1 MKNTLKIV
9 AALSTVVTF
18 AIIGAEAARGQTAY
32 PEAQIQGIG
41 NWETEAIFTIGEEI
55 NGYRPTGILDGIGAF
70 KLNDDTVRFLVNSEL
85 NDGTGY
91 SYDINTLDGN
101 PANDLT
107 VPGGARIHYFD
118 VDIDSK
124 EVIDGGLA
132 FDRIFDRR
140 GDLITDTSQFPTGA
154 SLNRFCSG
162 MHVDAG
168 TFGFVDDIYFAGEE
182 TNGGT
187 EFVLDVASIGSP
199 QGGALYAAP
208 ALGRAA
214 WENITPIDPG
224 NPNQVALLVGDD
236 REAAAMYL
244 YVGEKDTTA
253 GAGFLER
260 NGLAQG
266 TLYTWV
272 ARNGDTTPTLGGFST
287 GSSVLGDWV
296 PVVNIDP
303 DTPDADDSDGF
314 DSDGFATQDGLD
326 TQTGRAQALNSIQPG
341 DSDNPTIIDGLTNL
355 NAFLFSRPEDV
366 ATNPNDTTEI
376 VMASTG
382 RPGVFPEDSW
392 GTTYSFKNDLST
404 LTAEA
409 TVLYDGDVAPG
420 FAGPD
425 FGLRSPDNLDWAD
438 DGKIYIQEDRSI
450 GAFCDTSDEEAS
462 IWQLDPNNG
471 NQLTRIAQ
479 MDRSVVVPT
488 GVTDDDPT
496 DCGDWES
503 SGILDVTELFG
514 SEERLFILDTQAH
527 SLRDGIIASEDLVQG
542 GQLIFLSESTSV
554 PEPTSTLGLLAL
566 AGAVGAGTYGRKG
579 KK

>member
-1 MKNTLKIV
+1 MKNALKIV
-9 AALSTVVTF
+9 AALSTVATVATV
-18 AIIGAEAARGQTAY
+18 GTEVARGQTAY
-32 PEAQIQGIG
+32 PEAQMKGIG
-41 NWETEAIFTIGEEI
+41 NWQTEAIFTVGEEI
-55 NGYRPTGILDGIGAF
+55 NGYTPTGILDGIGAF
-70 KLNDDTVRFLVNSEL
+70 KLNDNTVRFLVNSEL
-85 NDGTGY
+85 NGGTGY
-91 SYDINTLDGN
+91 SYDLNTLDGN
-101 PANDLT
+101 PTNDVT
-107 VPGGARIHYFD
+107 VPGGARISYFD
-118 VDIDSK
+118 VDINSK
-124 EVIDGGLA
+124 EVVDGGLA
-132 FDRIFDRR
+132 FNRIFDRA
-140 GDLITDTSQFPTGA
+140 GDLITDTSQFPIGA
-154 SLNRFCSG
+154 SLNRLCSG

-187 EFVLDVASIGSP
+187 EFVLDVASIGSA

-236 REAAAMYL
+236 REAAPMYL
-244 YVGEKDTTA
+244 YIGEKDSTP

-266 TLYTWV
+266 TLYAWV

-287 GSSVLGDWV
+287 GSSILGDWV
-296 PVVNIDP
+296 EVVNTGTPNDP
-303 DTPDADDSDGF
+303 GF
-314 DSDGFATQDGLD
+314 DSDGYATQDALD
-326 TQTGRAQALNSIQPG
+326 TQTGRAQLLNNTIVPG
-341 DSDNPTIIDGLTNL
+341 FNNL
-355 NAFLFSRPEDV
+355 GAFLFSRPEDV
-366 ATNPNDTTEI
+366 ATNPNNPSEI

-382 RPGVFPEDSW
+382 RPNLFPQDSW
-392 GTTYSFKNDLST
+392 GTTYTFDNDLT
-404 LTAEA
+404 ALTAQA

-438 DGKIYIQEDRSI
+438 DGNIYIQEDRSI
-450 GAFCDTSDEEAS
+450 GAFCETSGEEAS
-462 IWQLDPNNG
+462 IWKLDPSNG

-479 MDRSVVVPT
+479 MDRSVVVPG
-488 GVTDDDPT
+488 GVTDGDPT

-514 SEERLFILDTQAH
+514 SKERLFVLDVQAH
-527 SLRDGIIASEDLVQG
+527 SLRDGIIASENLVQG
-542 GQLIFLSESTSV
+542 GQLILMSESV

-566 AGAVGAGTYGRKG
+566 AGAVGIGTHGRER

>member
-1 MKNTLKIV
+1 MKNALKIV
-9 AALSTVVTF
+9 AALSTVATVATV
-18 AIIGAEAARGQTAY
+18 GTEVARGQTAY
-32 PEAQIQGIG
+32 PEAQMKGIG
-41 NWETEAIFTIGEEI
+41 NWQTEAIFTVGEEI
-55 NGYRPTGILDGIGAF
+55 NGYTPTGILDGIGAF
-70 KLNDDTVRFLVNSEL
+70 KLNDNTVRFLVNSEL
-85 NDGTGY
+85 NGGTGY
-91 SYDINTLDGN
+91 SYDLNTLDGN
-101 PANDLT
+101 PTNDVT
-107 VPGGARIHYFD
+107 VPGGARISYFD
-118 VDIDSK
+118 VDINSK
-124 EVIDGGLA
+124 EVVDGGLA
-132 FDRIFDRR
+132 FNRIFDRA
-140 GDLITDTSQFPTGA
+140 GDLITDTSQFPIGA
-154 SLNRFCSG
+154 SLNRLCSG

-187 EFVLDVASIGSP
+187 EFVLDVASIGSA

-236 REAAAMYL
+236 REAAPMYL
-244 YVGEKDTTA
+244 YIGEKDSTP

-266 TLYTWV
+266 TLYAWV

-287 GSSVLGDWV
+287 GSSILGDWV
-296 PVVNIDP
+296 EVVNTGTPNDP
-303 DTPDADDSDGF
+303 GF
-314 DSDGFATQDGLD
+314 DSDGYATQDALD
-326 TQTGRAQALNSIQPG
+326 TQTGRAQLLNNTIVPG
-341 DSDNPTIIDGLTNL
+341 FNNL
-355 NAFLFSRPEDV
+355 GAFLFSRPEDV
-366 ATNPNDTTEI
+366 ATNPNNPSEI

-382 RPGVFPEDSW
+382 RPNLFPQDSW
-392 GTTYSFKNDLST
+392 GTTYTFDNDLT
-404 LTAEA
+404 ALTAQA

-438 DGKIYIQEDRSI
+438 DGNIYIQEDRSI
-450 GAFCDTSDEEAS
+450 GAFCETSGEEAS
-462 IWQLDPNNG
+462 IWKLDPSNG

-479 MDRSVVVPT
+479 MDRSVVVPV
-488 GVTDDDPT
+488 GVTDGDPT

-514 SEERLFILDTQAH
+514 SKERLFVLDVQAH
-527 SLRDGIIASEDLVQG
+527 SLRDGIIASENLVQG
-542 GQLIFLSESTSV
+542 GQLILMSESV

-566 AGAVGAGTYGRKG
+566 AGAVGIGTHGRKR